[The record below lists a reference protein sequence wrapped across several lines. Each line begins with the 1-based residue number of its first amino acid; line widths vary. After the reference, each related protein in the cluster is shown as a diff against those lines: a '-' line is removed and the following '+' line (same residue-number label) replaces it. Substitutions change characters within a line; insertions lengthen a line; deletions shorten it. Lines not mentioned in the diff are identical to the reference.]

1 MNQVQWMCCV
11 GTLATVLLSGC
22 GTAEQVQPP
31 AAGRGAVQNTQGL
44 IIENDSDLPDTYPG
58 ARYMVVFHARGGV
71 PTLRWRLEKGM
82 LPPGTQLEESGVLRG
97 QPERTGEFQFTLS
110 VTDNDKPA
118 RVVQKPFVVRV
129 RSALTLNWKAPA
141 HVNGNR
147 IEGSA
152 QVTNTTHDDMDLT
165 FIVLAVAENGRAT
178 AIGYQH
184 FMLQQGTVDKEL
196 PFGET
201 LPHGAYAVH
210 VDAIGEVEA
219 RKFIYRERLQTPAPL
234 QVTVGP

>member
-1 MNQVQWMCCV
+1 MNRVQWVCCA
-11 GTLATVLLSGC
+11 GSLATALLSGC
-22 GTAEQVQPP
+22 GTLGQVPPP
-31 AAGRGAVQNTQGL
+31 AAGQGAVQDSQG
-44 IIENDSDLPDTYPG
+44 IVIENDSDLPDTYPG

-71 PTLRWRLEKGM
+71 PMFRWRLEKGM
-82 LPPGTQLEESGVLRG
+82 LPPGTTLEESGVLHG

-118 RVVQKPFVVRV
+118 RAVQKAFVVRV
-129 RSALTLNWKAPA
+129 RSALTLTWKSLA

-152 QVTNTTHDDMDLT
+152 EVTNTTHDDMDLT

-184 FMLQQGTVDKEL
+184 FVLQQGTVGKEL

-201 LPHGAYAVH
+201 LPHGAYVVH

-219 RKFIYRERLQTPAPL
+219 RKLIYRERMKTPEPL